1 MTLHLAINASASG
14 NTGIFR
20 MKTGLILVASAI
32 AHLASILMETGSYI
46 LMEDGLSTIGLE

>member
-14 NTGIFR
+14 NSGIFR
-20 MKTGLILVASAI
+20 LKTGLLLVASAI
-32 AHLASILMETGSYI
+32 AHLASIIMETGSYI